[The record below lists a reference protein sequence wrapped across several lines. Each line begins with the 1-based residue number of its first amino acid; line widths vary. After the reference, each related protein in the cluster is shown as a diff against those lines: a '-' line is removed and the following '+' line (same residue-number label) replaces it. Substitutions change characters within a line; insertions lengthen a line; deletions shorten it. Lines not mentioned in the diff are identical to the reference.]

1 MKKSLPFD
9 HIWQVFCG
17 DWYEIKLCVW
27 EGGVRHIK
35 ETYEK
40 RL

>member
-17 DWYEIKLCVW
+17 DWYEIKCVW